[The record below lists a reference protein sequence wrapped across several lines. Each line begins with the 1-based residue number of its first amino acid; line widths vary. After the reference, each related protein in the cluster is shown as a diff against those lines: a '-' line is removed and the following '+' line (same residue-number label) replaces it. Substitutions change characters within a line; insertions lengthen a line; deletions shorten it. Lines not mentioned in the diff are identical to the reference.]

1 MKQLFLK
8 STLVLLTL
16 TTYVAANYD
25 NCCYEEQPCCS
36 SFWDPCCKES
46 PFDGFYIGGN
56 IGVLTHIAR
65 RNDLDG
71 FLTDNSGWV
80 TSDTNVA
87 GGGQI
92 GYDWQCGSRV
102 LGVVWDWNGANICRT
117 LRDNPNAS
125 GQDHSIESKL
135 SWYTTIRGRAGM
147 AVCNSLLY
155 VTGGFAIARHK
166 TEWHDNN
173 EPGHFHFSDTRL
185 GWTGGVGAEFSLC
198 KCLTWGVEF
207 LYLHFSDRVHSEHA
221 SSTRYSFGHNDSA
234 WNGRFML
241 NYRL

>member
-1 MKQLFLK
+1 VKQLFLK
-8 STLVLLTL
+8 CTLVLLTL
-16 TTYVAANYD
+16 TTYVAADYAD
-25 NCCYEEQPCCS
+25 CCYEEPYCS
-36 SFWDPCCKES
+36 SLWDPCCKES

-65 RNDLDG
+65 RHDTDG

-80 TSDTNVA
+80 SSDTNIA

-102 LGVVWDWNGANICRT
+102 LGVVWDWNGANVNRRIN
-117 LRDNPNAS
+117 DNPNDPS
-125 GQDHSIESKL
+125 DNHFSTKL

-155 VTGGFAIARHK
+155 VTGGFAIAKHK
-166 TEWHDNN
+166 TRWHDD
-173 EPGHFHFSDTRL
+173 PDDFHFSDTRL
-185 GWTGGVGAEFSLC
+185 GWTGGVGAEFALSR
-198 KCLTWGVEF
+198 CLTWGVEF
-207 LYLHFSDRVHSEHA
+207 LYLHFDDRKHSA
-221 SSTRYSFGHNDSA
+221 STATDRFTFVHNDSA